1 MPKYTAK
8 DAQRPLVEAAP
19 MLIEREQTGDLLPA
33 SRPKFAP
40 ATTLEQNGRKMEFRR
55 VSAVAF

>member
-1 MPKYTAK
+1 
-8 DAQRPLVEAAP
+8 

-55 VSAVAF
+55 VSAGGF